1 METKI
6 KTWFLLLPDETVAER
21 VKEFRE
27 KYPDWKILPEIIEF
41 APDWIVMKAVQK
53 PPALPQGA

>member
-41 APDWIVMKAVQK
+41 APEWIVMKAVLK
-53 PPALPQGA
+53 TPSTAPGT

>member
-21 VKEFRE
+21 IKEFRE

-41 APDWIVMKAVQK
+41 APEWIVMKAVLKTPSQV
-53 PPALPQGA
+53 PGA